1 MPTATTAP
9 ATASRPKGTSSSP
22 SATEILDAIAP
33 LLAHHRRGWAAR
45 CQAHGISIAGF
56 QVLALLEM
64 DGPTPMGRLADELGV
79 ALPNA
84 TGIAARMADRGL
96 IQRSQDPSDRRVVLV
111 SLTVAGRGVIEEME
125 AARRERMTRLLGE
138 LDNTQQRRLLQAV
151 RDLHAAA
158 ERLAHSEEPGA

>member
-1 MPTATTAP
+1 
-9 ATASRPKGTSSSP
+9 
-22 SATEILDAIAP
+22 
-33 LLAHHRRGWAAR
+33 
-45 CQAHGISIAGF
+45 
-56 QVLALLEM
+56 M

-111 SLTVAGRGVIEEME
+111 SLTAAGRGVIEEME